1 LPAALVVIVK
11 EQAMRPCL
19 TLLLPAL
26 MLAGLTACEH
36 KPSKEEEEAV
46 KNTFACQLAG
56 ERTVIRFAPGEARI
70 LTSSGEKITLYQI
83 AASGGLSRYTNGN
96 VELRGKGDELTLIEF
111 GVTSR
116 LDDCKPY
123 SVPKP

>member
-1 LPAALVVIVK
+1 MRFCVAL
-11 EQAMRPCL
+11 L
-19 TLLLPAL
+19 SSAL
-26 MLAGLTACEH
+26 MLAGLAACEH

-70 LTSSGEKITLYQI
+70 LTSGGEKITLYQI
-83 AASGGLSRYTNGN
+83 PASGGLARYTNGN
-96 VELRGKGDELTLIEF
+96 VELRGKGEELTLIEL
-111 GVTSR
+111 GVATR

-123 SVPKP
+123 AAPKP